1 MMSYWWLSLLLLSIV
16 LAGAASKGT
25 VRKYFA
31 AQLIAT
37 LAEYFFQYSEHYTL
51 VYICATLLMVEMSVF
66 LLWDA
71 GIGKP
76 TWKNAFMAGTWMTLA
91 GGLGLEWLSLTE
103 WYLLGEGLLF
113 ATLGMAMLLLA
124 RRSPPLLPIGTL
136 TWAMAAYD
144 FLYLLRPEVRA
155 ANGWMPSLMCSAAFL
170 WLFATKGGLVRDRA
184 LVDTHRHHSLRP

>member
-1 MMSYWWLSLLLLSIV
+1 MSYWWLCLLLLSIV
-16 LAGAASKGT
+16 LAGLASKGT
-25 VRKYFA
+25 VRKYFV

-37 LAEYFFQYSEHYTL
+37 LAEYFFQYSEHYAL

-71 GIGKP
+71 GIGRP
-76 TWKNAFMAGTWMTLA
+76 TWKNAFMAGIWMTLA

-124 RRSPPLLPIGTL
+124 TKSPVLLPIGTL

-144 FLYLLRPEVRA
+144 LLYLLRPEVRA
-155 ANGWMPSLMCSAAFL
+155 VNGWMPSLMCSIAFL
-170 WLFATKGGLVRDRA
+170 WVFAMKGGIVRDRA
-184 LVDTHRHHSLRP
+184 LVDTHSLRP